1 MPKNYTKRLENL
13 QKRRFDDNLEKSIL
27 SESFKRDDIGQSTK
41 YTLESM
47 KPIENSYT
55 QNTIKA
61 AENIQNN
68 LKEKLKSEYNLT
80 FRHQGSTITNTHI
93 KIHSDIDILVFTDSF
108 ETLENP
114 QIPSNPYQGNPV
126 EDLIT
131 LRKKCFEK
139 LDNTYNQVDDS
150 NSKAIQVFPTQPK
163 RKVDVVICNW
173 FNSNLWKEKNNEI
186 YRGIYFLDR
195 DKKQRIKDFP
205 FAHIHQLKSKSSNT
219 NKNYNKVVRILKT
232 LKVDAD
238 YEIKLSSFEICCLVY
253 DIEDRKLNLPETSSL
268 LLLNVA
274 SEQLGKLIDNK
285 LYRENLK
292 SPNNTEYV
300 FPNEAK
306 VVELKK
312 LKLEVDELIIDVS
325 KELASR
331 YKSLNESF
339 IY

>member
-1 MPKNYTKRLENL
+1 MPKNYTQRLENL

-27 SESFKRDDIGQSTK
+27 TESFKRIDIGESTK

-47 KPIENSYT
+47 KPIESSYT

-68 LKEKLKSEYNLT
+68 LKEKLKSDYNLS
-80 FRHQGSTITNTHI
+80 FRHQGSTITDTHI
-93 KIHSDIDILVFTDSF
+93 KIHSDIDILVFTDRF
-108 ETLENP
+108 ETLETP
-114 QIPSNPYQGNPV
+114 QIPANPYQGNPI
-126 EDLIT
+126 EDLII

-173 FNSNLWKEKNNEI
+173 FNSNLWNERNNEI
-186 YRGIYFLDR
+186 YRGIYFLDK

-205 FAHIHQLKSKSSNT
+205 FAHIHQLKNKSLNT

-238 YEIKLSSFEICCLVY
+238 YDIKLSSFEICCLVY

-285 LYRENLK
+285 FYRESLK

-300 FPNEAK
+300 FPNESK

-325 KELASR
+325 KELASK

>member
-1 MPKNYTKRLENL
+1 MQKNYTKKLENL
-13 QKRRFDDNLEKSIL
+13 QKRRFDDYLEKSIL
-27 SESFKRDDIGQSTK
+27 SESFKRSDIGESTK

-47 KPIENSYT
+47 KPIEDSYT

-68 LKEKLKSEYNLT
+68 LKEKLKAQYNLT
-80 FRHQGSTITNTHI
+80 FKHQGSTITDTHI

-114 QIPSNPYQGNPV
+114 QIPDNPYQGNPID
-126 EDLIT
+126 DLIN
-131 LRKKCFEK
+131 LRKNCFEK
-139 LDNTYNQVDDS
+139 LDNIYNQVDDS

-173 FNSNLWKEKNNEI
+173 FNSNLYKQTNNEL
-186 YRGIYFLDR
+186 YRGIHFLDR

-205 FAHIHQLKSKSSNT
+205 FTHIHELKNKSINT
-219 NKNYNKVVRILKT
+219 NKNFNKVVRILKT

-238 YEIKLSSFEICCLVY
+238 YEIKLSSFEICCIVY
-253 DIEDRKLNLPETSSL
+253 DIENHKLNLPDTSSL

-274 SEQLGKLIDNK
+274 SEQLKKLIENNY
-285 LYRENLK
+285 YRENLK
-292 SPNNTEYV
+292 SPNNSENV
-300 FPNEAK
+300 FPNDTK
-306 VVELKK
+306 IVELKK
-312 LKLEVDELIIDVS
+312 LKLEVDELILDVS
-325 KELASR
+325 KELASK

>member
-1 MPKNYTKRLENL
+1 MAKNYTKRLESL

-27 SESFKRDDIGQSTK
+27 SESFKRSDIGQSTK

-47 KPIENSYT
+47 KPIESSYT

-61 AENIQNN
+61 AENIQSS

-80 FRHQGSTITNTHI
+80 FRHQGSTITDTHI

-114 QIPSNPYQGNPV
+114 QIPSNPYLGNPV
-126 EDLIT
+126 DDLIT

-139 LDNTYNQVDDS
+139 LENTYNQVDDT
-150 NSKAIQVFPTQPK
+150 NSKAIKVYPTQPK

-173 FNSNLWKEKNNEI
+173 FNSNLWKERNKEI

-205 FAHIHQLKSKSSNT
+205 FEHIHLLKHKSLNT
-219 NKNYNKVVRILKT
+219 NRNYNKVVRILKT
-232 LKVDAD
+232 LKIDAD

-253 DIEDRKLNLPETSSL
+253 DIEDIKLNLAETSSL

-274 SEQLGKLIDNK
+274 SEQLGKLIDNNR
-285 LYRENLK
+285 YRENLK
-292 SPNNTEYV
+292 SPNNKEQV
-300 FPNEAK
+300 FPNDSK

-312 LKLEVDELIIDVS
+312 LKLEVDELIIDVT
-325 KELASR
+325 KELASNF
-331 YKSLNESF
+331 KSLNESF

>member
-1 MPKNYTKRLENL
+1 MPKNYTQRLESL

-27 SESFKRDDIGQSTK
+27 TESFKRSDIGESTK

-47 KPIENSYT
+47 KPIESSYT

-68 LKEKLKSEYNLT
+68 LQEKLRGDYDLS
-80 FRHQGSTITNTHI
+80 FRHQGSTITDTHI
-93 KIHSDIDILVFTDSF
+93 KIHSDIDILVFTDRF
-108 ETLENP
+108 ETLETP
-114 QIPSNPYQGNPV
+114 QVPSNPYQGNPI

-139 LDNTYNQVDDS
+139 LNNTYNQVDDS

-173 FNSNLWKEKNNEI
+173 FNSNLWNERNNEI

-205 FAHIHQLKSKSSNT
+205 FTHIHQLKNKSSNT

-238 YEIKLSSFEICCLVY
+238 YDIKLSSFEICCLVY
-253 DIEDRKLNLPETSSL
+253 DIEDKKLNLPETSSL
-268 LLLNVA
+268 LLLNIA
-274 SEQLGKLIDNK
+274 SEQLGKLVDNK
-285 LYRENLK
+285 FYRESLK

-300 FPNEAK
+300 FPNESK

-312 LKLEVDELIIDVS
+312 LKLEIDELIIDVS
-325 KELASR
+325 KELASK

>member
-1 MPKNYTKRLENL
+1 MPKNYTQRLEKL
-13 QKRRFDDNLEKSIL
+13 QKRRYDDYLEKSIL
-27 SESFKRDDIGQSTK
+27 SESFKRTDLGSSTK

-68 LKEKLKSEYNLT
+68 LKEKLKDEYNLV
-80 FRHQGSTITNTHI
+80 FRHQGSTITDTHI

-108 ETLENP
+108 FTLENP
-114 QIPSNPYQGNPV
+114 QVPEYPFIGDPI
-126 EDLIT
+126 EDLLK
-131 LRKKCFEK
+131 LRRKCYEK
-139 LDNTYNQVDDS
+139 LNNTYNQVDDS

-173 FNSNLWKEKNNEI
+173 FNSNSYKQYGDET
-186 YRGIYFLDR
+186 YRGIQFLDR
-195 DKKQRIKDFP
+195 DKKQRIKDYP
-205 FAHIHQLKSKSSNT
+205 FAHIHQLKLKSTGT

-253 DIEDRKLNLPETSSL
+253 DIDNHKLILPETSSL

-274 SEQLGKLIDNK
+274 SEQLGKLIDNDY
-285 LYRENLK
+285 YRENLN
-292 SPNNTEYV
+292 SPNSTEKV
-300 FPNEAK
+300 FPNSNK

-312 LKLEVDELIIDVS
+312 LKLEVDELIVDVS
-325 KELASR
+325 KELTSQYR
-331 YKSLNESF
+331 NLNESL